1 MTIIYHLA
9 DKDCW
14 IEQAEEGAYK
24 GRPEDLGDGFLHFS
38 NAQQIVKSAAVHK
51 AGQPNLVLLAVD
63 DEMLGDELKWEESRG
78 GALFPHIYG
87 EVPMDAVINAHPL
100 SLDDEGLHIFPPFED

>member
-1 MTIIYHLA
+1 MTLIYHLA

-14 IEQAEEGAYK
+14 IAQAENGAYQ
-24 GRPEDLGDGFLHFS
+24 GRAEDLGDGFLHFS
-38 NAQQIVKSAAVHK
+38 NAQQIVESAAKHK

-63 DEMLGDELKWEESRG
+63 DSMLGDELKWEESRG

-87 EVPMDAVINAHPL
+87 EVSLDAVVKATPL
-100 SLDDEGLHIFPPFED
+100 ELDDAGLHIFPAFDA